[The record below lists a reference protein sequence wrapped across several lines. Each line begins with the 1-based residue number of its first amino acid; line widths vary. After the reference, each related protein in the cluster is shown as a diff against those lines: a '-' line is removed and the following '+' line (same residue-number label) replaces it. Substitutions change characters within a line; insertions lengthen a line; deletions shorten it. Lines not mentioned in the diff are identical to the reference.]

1 MVDELKALLN
11 VNERGVSSILG
22 FTSQAMKTWRLGHR
36 LVGRSSIRC
45 IWLTHSLIL
54 APWKLRTLF
63 DLVTWGRYARR
74 QGEPQRTIALMRKVR
89 EKQGG
94 ILASEIL
101 DMDIEEP
108 NPKGPPPKV
117 RPLGQ
122 AP

>member
-1 MVDELKALLN
+1 MLQDLDDAFKSPQIVRALIGAPA
-11 VNERGVSSILG
+11 R
-22 FTSQAMKTWRLGHR
+22 TMKEWRTGGRHY
-36 LVGRSSIRC
+36 GRSATRC
-45 IWLTHSLIL
+45 LWFTHSLIL
-54 APWKLRTLF
+54 APWKLRTIF
-63 DLVTWGRYARR
+63 DLITWGRYARR